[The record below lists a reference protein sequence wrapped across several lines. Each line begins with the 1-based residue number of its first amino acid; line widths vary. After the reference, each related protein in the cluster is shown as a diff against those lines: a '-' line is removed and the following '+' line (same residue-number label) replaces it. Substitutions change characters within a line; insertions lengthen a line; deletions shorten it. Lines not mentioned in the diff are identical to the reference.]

1 MRGTDALPHTLPREL
16 ILHEKW
22 LMQKEWMRQATYIR
36 LSLIGVCMGMGAL
49 DAIADVFPAS
59 WKVLIGFNSL
69 ALAANGLAIWLQRR
83 DRARPW
89 HMWALLFTDSAIIA
103 VLGSA
108 MGMLGYFSMPF
119 YLLASVAYSLTIP
132 RAARVQLLVAL
143 VFYPIARGFGTWQAG
158 HVVPYALIAVE
169 ELIMGAIG
177 YLAIAGPMR
186 FTYRVR
192 GARRA
197 LGALARGDFSV
208 RLPARALD
216 DLGFLAVSFNH
227 TAERLGQTVERLEA
241 EVAERTKAEDALRAS
256 QEALSHQAF
265 HDPLTGLCN
274 RSRFRQL
281 VADTLANGSPES
293 TAVLA
298 VDLDGFKTVNDTYG
312 HAAGDL
318 LLVEVGSRL
327 QQATRGSDMVARL
340 GGDEFAVLLRYLRDE
355 SEAIVVAD
363 RILKS
368 LDTPIVLGDRSASV
382 GASIGIA
389 RGLARNSESGDPAD
403 AAEADGR
410 PALSPVDSL
419 LHDADVALY
428 HGKTRGKGRW
438 TRFDPS
444 MHNAAAERRTLQ
456 GELRLAMANGDLE
469 VYYQPMI
476 DLASGRVAGFEA
488 LLRWTHPTRGPI
500 PPSVFI
506 PVAEESGL
514 IVPLGRWTLQTACE
528 QLATWHRDVMVPP
541 GTERFFM
548 TVNVSGRQLHH
559 SGFVEDVIHVL
570 DQSGVPPHSLILELT
585 ESSVIHRSHSAKER
599 MWSLRNS
606 GVRLAIDDF
615 GTGYSS
621 LSYLQQFPIDMIKI
635 DRSFV
640 EGVLHGGPQE
650 ALVRTIILLGH
661 ALSLRTV
668 AEGIETEPQRECLRA
683 MGCELGQG
691 FFFARPMT
699 ADAAAALLA
708 VHFADVLNA

>member
-1 MRGTDALPHTLPREL
+1 
-16 ILHEKW
+16 
-22 LMQKEWMRQATYIR
+22 MQKEWMRQATYIR
-36 LSLIGVCMGMGAL
+36 LSLIAVCIGMGVL
-49 DAIADVFPAS
+49 DAIVDVLPAS
-59 WKVLIGFNSL
+59 WQVLIVCNSL
-69 ALAANGLAIWLQRR
+69 ALTANALALWHQRR
-83 DRARPW
+83 GRARPW
-89 HMWALLFTDSAIIA
+89 HMWALLFSDSFLIGVI
-103 VLGSA
+103 GSA
-108 MGMLGYFSMPF
+108 MGMLAYLALPF
-119 YLLASVAYSLTIP
+119 FLLASAAYSLTIP
-132 RAARVQLLVAL
+132 RAARVQLVVAL
-143 VFYPIARGFGTWQAG
+143 VCYPAARAVGAMHTGNG
-158 HVVPYALIAVE
+158 IPVMLIAVE
-169 ELIMGAIG
+169 ELCLAAIG

-197 LGALARGDFSV
+197 LGALAGGDFSV

-216 DLGFLAVSFNH
+216 DLGFLAISFNH

-241 EVAERTKAEDALRAS
+241 EVAERKKAEDALRAS

-274 RSRFRQL
+274 RSRFRH
-281 VADTLANGSPES
+281 VVSDTLTNGTPEA

-327 QQATRGSDMVARL
+327 LQATRGSDVVARI

-368 LDTPIVLGDRSASV
+368 LDTPFVLGDRTASV

-389 RGLARNSESGDPAD
+389 KGHTRLPDATEVAENVEPDARPS
-403 AAEADGR
+403 
-410 PALSPVDSL
+410 LSPVDAL

-456 GELRLAMANGDLE
+456 GELRLAMANGDLD
-469 VYYQPMI
+469 VYYQPLI
-476 DLASGRVAGFEA
+476 DLPTGRIAGFEA

-506 PVAEESGL
+506 PIAEESGL
-514 IVPLGRWTLQTACE
+514 IVPLGRWALQTACE
-528 QLATWHRDVMVPP
+528 QLASWQRDVQVPAGSEP
-541 GTERFFM
+541 LFL

-559 SGFVEDVIHVL
+559 GGFVEDVIHVL
-570 DQSGVPPHSLILELT
+570 DESGVPPHCLILEVT
-585 ESSVIHRSHSAKER
+585 ESSVIHRSHHAKER
-599 MWSLRNS
+599 MWSLRQS
-606 GVRLAIDDF
+606 GVRMAIDDF

-640 EGVLHGGPQE
+640 DGVLNGGPQE
-650 ALVRTIILLGH
+650 ALVRTIVLLGQ

-668 AEGIETEPQRECLRA
+668 AEGIETEAQRECVRA

-691 FFFARPMT
+691 FLFARPMT
-699 ADAAAALLA
+699 ADAAGVLLA
-708 VHFADVLNA
+708 LHFADALGA